1 MSGLVEVARFERPYQ
16 ADLARLFLESR
27 GISALVFDTGN
38 QGYSDGALI
47 NVRLMVLDED
57 LEDALEALREYRP

>member
-1 MSGLVEVARFERPYQ
+1 MSRLVEVARFERPYQ

-27 GISALVFDTGN
+27 GVSAVVFDTGN

-57 LEDALEALREYRP
+57 LEEALEALREYQP